1 MFSATQR
8 FVVLRDL
15 TVEVPYCEDLDSYED
30 NVLKVQ
36 YVHIYR

>member
-15 TVEVPYCEDLDSYED
+15 TVEVPYCENLDSYDD
-30 NVLKVQ
+30 NVLNVK
-36 YVHIYR
+36 YVHIYK